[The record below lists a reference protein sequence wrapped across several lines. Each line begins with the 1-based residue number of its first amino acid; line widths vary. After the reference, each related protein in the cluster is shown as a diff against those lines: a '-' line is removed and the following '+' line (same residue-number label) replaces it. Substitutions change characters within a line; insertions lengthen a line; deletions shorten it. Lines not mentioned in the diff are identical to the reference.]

1 MLHLPE
7 EDAEKEAKEAAE
19 LLQKAAKASEA
30 LKPRATLKFGG
41 DFFWGPW
48 WINTWEW
55 LAIYFPGGIYQVVV
69 SNIFYFHPY
78 LGKWYS
84 LTNISTGLKPPPSI
98 GCETVLV
105 N

>member
-41 DFFWGPW
+41 DFFWGP
-48 WINTWEW
+48 
-55 LAIYFPGGIYQVVV
+55 
-69 SNIFYFHPY
+69 
-78 LGKWYS
+78 
-84 LTNISTGLKPPPSI
+84 
-98 GCETVLV
+98 
-105 N
+105 